1 MTEYSEKD
9 LNFALDAIQD
19 PEIRKSEEFKQWL
32 TKEENRQLLIELMAG
47 KEAIMR
53 ENHLKKNK
61 LKKQIRIISIISI
74 FFTSLHLRKQTGI
87 FNFLQPAQT

>member
-47 KEAIMR
+47 KEATR
-53 ENHLKKNK
+53 
-61 LKKQIRIISIISI
+61 
-74 FFTSLHLRKQTGI
+74 LRQRVPQNSSVNSGAI
-87 FNFLQPAQT
+87 C